1 MAGGDVLVGARLR
14 GKGEPPG
21 AGMEPD
27 CSFHVGERAHAH
39 LAALAESE
47 RAADAFFEENGPD
60 LVVEVEITH
69 ADEGK
74 IARYRDLR
82 VRECRR
88 IHGKR
93 GEETLRADFL
103 ALRRRA
109 PPRPPEAS
117 ALLPDITPSDAGQ
130 AVEGVRRGADSRER
144 IEAVARIVRRRRRIS
159 RTDETA
165 GRGGLSRYDA
175 CR

>member
-1 MAGGDVLVGARLR
+1 MAGGDVLVGARVR

-21 AGMEPD
+21 AGMEPA

-88 IHGKR
+88 IHSKR
-93 GEETLRADFL
+93 GDETLRADFL
-103 ALRRRA
+103 ALRRGAPSRA
-109 PPRPPEAS
+109 PEAS
-117 ALLPDITPSDAGQ
+117 ALLPDLTPSDAGQ

-144 IEAVARIVRRRRRIS
+144 IKAVARIVRRRRRIS

-175 CR
+175 C